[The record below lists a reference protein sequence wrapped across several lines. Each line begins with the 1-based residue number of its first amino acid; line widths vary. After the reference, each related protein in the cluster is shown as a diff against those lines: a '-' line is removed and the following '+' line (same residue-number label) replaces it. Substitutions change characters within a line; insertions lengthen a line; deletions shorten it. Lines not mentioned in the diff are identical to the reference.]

1 MLFICIHGSALEDST
16 NQGLCNT
23 VVWIYWEES
32 MYKWTHT
39 VQTYVVQRSTVYS
52 KQKGKY
58 QCKYS
63 INNKIKS
70 EWIKQSNQK
79 AENIR
84 LDKRRQD
91 ANVCCLLE
99 ESHFRFKDTNRSK
112 LKKWNRIHNA
122 NSNHK
127 KAGVALLV
135 SGKVDTKK
143 EIITRHKG
151 KHHILIESFHHDHI
165 WTISIHTYNRAP
177 NTWSKNWL
185 KWNKELEN
193 STIIEDFN
201 TLLLII
207 DRKTM
212 QKMKRK

>member
-1 MLFICIHGSALEDST
+1 MPFICIHGSALEDST

-58 QCKYS
+58 QFKYS

-91 ANVCCLLE
+91 PNLCCLLE
-99 ESHFRFKDTNRSK
+99 ESYFRFKDTNRLK
-112 LKKWNRIHNA
+112 IKKWNSIHNA

-135 SGKVDTKK
+135 SDKVDTKK

-151 KHHILIESFHHDHI
+151 KHHILRESFHQDHI
-165 WTISIHTYNRAP
+165 
-177 NTWSKNWL
+177 
-185 KWNKELEN
+185 
-193 STIIEDFN
+193 
-201 TLLLII
+201 
-207 DRKTM
+207 
-212 QKMKRK
+212 